1 MLGNF
6 ISVLQFNNIS
16 IERTTLKLFDFKTKE
31 LYNLYR
37 MEMFLIIT
45 KNKKRL
51 KILLMSKTASM
62 FKIKVLKYR

>member
-16 IERTTLKLFDFKTKE
+16 IERKTLKLFDFKTKE

-45 KNKKRL
+45 KNKKTKDTFNVKDSL
-51 KILLMSKTASM
+51 Y
-62 FKIKVLKYR
+62 V